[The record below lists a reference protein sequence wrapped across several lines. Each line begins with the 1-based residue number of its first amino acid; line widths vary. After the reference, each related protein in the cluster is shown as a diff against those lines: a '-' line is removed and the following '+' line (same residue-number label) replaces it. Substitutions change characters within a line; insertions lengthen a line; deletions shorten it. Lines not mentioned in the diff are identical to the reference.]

1 MNDVQTTQ
9 TADSVGVA
17 PGSQDGQLRSLR
29 RWNVGVGLAHL
40 VQAMAILM
48 LSNGFSIPVQAKV
61 QDGPPGT
68 PLSIDKVFFDLR
80 FSVAIALFLF
90 LAAADHLLMA
100 APGIANWYER
110 NLRRGVNYARW
121 FEYSI
126 SASLMIVLIAMLT
139 GITNLYALLG
149 LFAVNASMIL
159 FGALMEQTNSGNERV
174 NWWPFTFGCFAGI
187 VPWLAITI
195 AFIAA
200 QQEGD
205 GVPGF
210 VYGIFVSLFLL
221 FNCFG
226 LNQWL
231 QYRARGRF
239 ADYLYGEKVYV
250 VLSLVAKSAL
260 AWQVF
265 AGTLAD

>member
-1 MNDVQTTQ
+1 MNDTAITTAG
-9 TADSVGVA
+9 TGASSISND
-17 PGSQDGQLRSLR
+17 DRLRSLR
-29 RWNVGVGLAHL
+29 RWNIGVGLAHL
-40 VQAMAILM
+40 VQGVMILL

-68 PLSIDKVFFDLR
+68 ALTIEKVFFDLR
-80 FSVAIALFLF
+80 FSVAIAIFLF

-100 APGIANWYER
+100 TPKIVDWYET

-121 FEYSI
+121 IEYSV
-126 SASLMIVLIAMLT
+126 SASLMVVLIGMLP
-139 GITNLYALLG
+139 GITNLYAIIG
-149 LFAVNASMIL
+149 LFAVNASMIM
-159 FGALMEQTNSGNERV
+159 FGAVMEQVNEQGKPV
-174 NWWPFTFGCFAGI
+174 NWTPFVFGCFAGI
-187 VPWLAITI
+187 VPWIAITVALI
-195 AFIAA
+195 TS
-200 QQEGD
+200 QTEGD

-210 VYGIFVSLFLL
+210 VYGIFVSLFVL

-231 QYRARGRF
+231 QYRGRGKF
-239 ADYLYGEKVYV
+239 ANYLYGEKVYI

-260 AWQVF
+260 AWQVY

>member
-1 MNDVQTTQ
+1 MNDNAIA
-9 TADSVGVA
+9 TAGTGASSISD
-17 PGSQDGQLRSLR
+17 DDRLRSLR
-29 RWNVGVGLAHL
+29 RWNIGVGLAHL
-40 VQAMAILM
+40 VQGVMILL

-68 PLSIDKVFFDLR
+68 ALTIEKVFVDLR
-80 FSVAIALFLF
+80 FSVAIAIFLF

-100 APGIANWYER
+100 TPKIVDWYEA

-121 FEYSI
+121 IEYSV
-126 SASLMIVLIAMLT
+126 SASLMVVLIGMLP
-139 GITNLYALLG
+139 GITNLYAIIG
-149 LFAVNASMIL
+149 LFAVNASMIM
-159 FGALMEQTNSGNERV
+159 FGALMEQVNEQGKPV
-174 NWWPFTFGCFAGI
+174 NWAPFVFGCFAGI
-187 VPWLAITI
+187 VPWIAITVALI
-195 AFIAA
+195 TS
-200 QQEGD
+200 QTEGD

-210 VYGIFVSLFLL
+210 VYGIFVSLFVL

-231 QYRARGRF
+231 QYRGRGKF
-239 ADYLYGEKVYV
+239 ANYLYGEKVYI

-260 AWQVF
+260 AWQVY

>member
-1 MNDVQTTQ
+1 MSTTVA
-9 TADSVGVA
+9 TAAGLPDEQRLA
-17 PGSQDGQLRSLR
+17 RLR

-40 VQAMAILM
+40 VQGVMILL

-68 PLSIDKVFFDLR
+68 ALTIEKVFFDLR
-80 FSVAIALFLF
+80 FSVAIAVFLF

-100 APGIANWYER
+100 APRVVDWYEA
-110 NLRRGVNYARW
+110 NLRRGVNDARW
-121 FEYSI
+121 IEYSV
-126 SASLMIVLIAMLT
+126 SASLMVVLIGMLP
-139 GITNLYALLG
+139 GITNLYAVVG
-149 LFAVNASMIL
+149 LFALNATMIM
-159 FGALMEQTNSGNERV
+159 FGALMERV
-174 NWWPFTFGCFAGI
+174 NEPGKPVTWWPFTFGCVTGA

-195 AFIAA
+195 ALVTS
-200 QQEGD
+200 QRDGG

-210 VYGIFVSLFLL
+210 VYGIFVSLFVL

-231 QYRARGRF
+231 QYRGRGRF
-239 ADYLYGEKVYV
+239 SNYLYGEQVYI

-260 AWQVF
+260 AWQVY